1 MASLDDELA
10 KVRRYS
16 SGTPA
21 QTRSASMLGAVEAT
35 LAEQSTAASPTALF
49 ATLSTT
55 LDQLLQREA
64 ADERDELIAAAL
76 YVLAVVGPFV
86 PASVLRAKADALID
100 SLGPLLV
107 ALVGDKAAD
116 AASLK
121 SLLAIFQSV
130 YVALSEK
137 PKRYLVGSSARRET
151 AALFEVFLPL
161 LVDGRPKV
169 RRKAHE
175 LVWAVVFAAPAAS
188 DEPESSKPKV
198 HPYADRVGE
207 LVVEALE
214 EAAKAARASVGNPKK
229 SIMHDDA
236 MSTLTSLG
244 AFVKGASAR
253 WPAKVR
259 ATTALGQADRRSHC
273 PACSR

>member
-16 SGTPA
+16 SGTAA
-21 QTRSASMLGAVEAT
+21 QQRSASMLSAVEAT
-35 LAEQSTAASPTALF
+35 LAEQSTAASATALF

-64 ADERDELIAAAL
+64 TAERDELVAAAL

-86 PASVLRAKADALID
+86 PGSVLRAKADTLVD
-100 SLGPLLV
+100 SLGPLLGE
-107 ALVGDKAAD
+107 LIRGD

-121 SLLAIFQSV
+121 SLLGVCQSI

-137 PKRYLVGSSARRET
+137 PKRYLVGSAARRET
-151 AALFEVFLPL
+151 GAVFDAVLPL
-161 LVDGRPKV
+161 LADGRPKV

-175 LVWAVVFAAPAAS
+175 FVWAVVFAAPATTAS
-188 DEPESSKPKV
+188 DEPESSKPKE

-207 LVVEALE
+207 HVVGALE
-214 EAAKAARASVGNPKK
+214 AAAKAARASLGNPKK
-229 SIMHDDA
+229 SIMHEDA

-259 ATTALGQADRRSHC
+259 P
-273 PACSR
+273 PA